1 MSHLRVKAPR
11 VCLWL
16 ALLLTG
22 AWFAT
27 CAAHSQNTDPI
38 TGKTAGLKPIPM
50 HPGGGPDPY
59 EELEKDPKANQSAL
73 REQERLDSQLRKKQ
87 LTQASD
93 LLLKV
98 TLELRTEMAANPHGV
113 PTETELKRVQLI
125 QKLAHLIQDSEK
137 AEYQAAA
144 VLAKKEGEQ

>member
-1 MSHLRVKAPR
+1 MSHPRVKASR
-11 VCLWL
+11 ACLWL
-16 ALLLTG
+16 AVVVTG

-27 CAAHSQNTDPI
+27 GAAHSQNADPI
-38 TGKTAGLKPIPM
+38 TGKSAGLKPIPM

-59 EELEKDPKANQSAL
+59 EELEKDPNANQSAL
-73 REQERLDSQLRKKQ
+73 REQEKLNSQIRQKQ

-98 TLELRTEMAANPHGV
+98 TLELRIEMAGNPHGV
-113 PTETELKRVQLI
+113 PTETELQRVQLI
-125 QKLAHLIQDSEK
+125 QKLAHLIQEGEK

-144 VLAKKEGEQ
+144 TLAQKGGGQ